1 MFRTRLLIAFTLT
14 AVVPLFARSA
24 DPLPVLDVWPKA
36 APGEK
41 GNVGEEKATTGKNGN
56 VTSITNVSKPTLTIY
71 RPAKDKNT
79 GAAVVVA
86 PGGGYNNLAWE
97 HEGTMVGEWLQSIGV
112 TGVVL
117 KYRVPRRPDN
127 PKGEPPLGALQDAQR
142 AISMT
147 RTKAKEWDVDPARVG
162 MLGFSAGGHLTAW
175 AATNSDK
182 RAYDAIDDS
191 DKVSC
196 RPDFAVLIYPGGMVN
211 RTSGE
216 LAPEIRVSK
225 DTPPCF
231 FALAYNDNGPLD
243 GSLKMMSALKKA
255 GVTAEMHV
263 YSGGGHGFGMR
274 AGEKP
279 HTTWPKR
286 CEEWMRTE
294 GFLTA
299 AKTKPEGEEE
309 EGASPVAPG
318 AKLEKL
324 AGGFKFTEGPA
335 PDADGN
341 VYFTD
346 QPNDKIL
353 KWSLDGKLTTFMEPA
368 GRSNGLSFD
377 KSGTLWACAD
387 EKNELWKIDMKTK
400 EKTVVVKD
408 FGGKLLNGPND
419 IWVRDDGSAF
429 FSDPFYKRGYWKRGP
444 MEQDKQAVYF
454 LSSDGKLSRADA
466 GDIKQPNGVIGT
478 PDGKTLYVA
487 DIGAGKTYQYDV
499 AKDGA
504 LTNRKQF
511 CAQGSDGMTVDDAG
525 NVYFTLG
532 KAVSVYDKSGKKVAT
547 IETPENATNVCFGG
561 KDMKTLFVTAG
572 TGFYSI
578 QMKVKGAARQ

>member
-1 MFRTRLLIAFTLT
+1 MRRLS
-14 AVVPLFARSA
+14 LFALLLAPLLARAA
-24 DPLPVLDVWPKA
+24 DPLPVLDVWPKG

-41 GNVGEEKATTGKNGN
+41 GDLGDEKPTTGKSGG

-71 RPAKDKNT
+71 RPAKEKNT
-79 GAAVVVA
+79 GAAVVIA
-86 PGGGYNNLAWE
+86 PGGGYNVLAWE
-97 HEGTMVGEWLQSIGV
+97 HEGTMVGEWLQSVGV

-117 KYRVPRRPDN
+117 KYRVPRRADA
-127 PKGEPPLGALQDAQR
+127 PKGDPPLGALQDAQR
-142 AISMT
+142 AISLT
-147 RTKAKEWDVDPARVG
+147 RANAKAWGIDPARIG

-182 RAYDAIDDS
+182 RSYETIDDA
-191 DKVSC
+191 DKASC
-196 RPDFAVLIYPGGMVN
+196 RPDFAALIYPGGIVD
-211 RTSGE
+211 RVDKE
-216 LAPEIRVSK
+216 KLAPEIRVSK

-243 GSLKMMSALKKA
+243 GSLKMMAALKKA

-274 AGEKP
+274 TGEKP

-299 AKTKPEGEEE
+299 AKAEGD
-309 EGASPVAPG
+309 SPVAPG

-335 PDADGN
+335 PDAEGN

-346 QPNDKIL
+346 QPNDRIHI
-353 KWSLDGKLTTFMEPA
+353 WSTAGKLSTFMEPC

-377 KSGTLWACAD
+377 KNGTLWACAD
-387 EKNELWKIDMKTK
+387 DKNELWKIDVKTK

-408 FGGKLLNGPND
+408 YGGKLLNGPND

-429 FSDPFYKRGYWKRGP
+429 FTDPFYKRPYWNRGP
-444 MEQDKQAVYF
+444 KEQDKEAVYF
-454 LSSDGKLSRADA
+454 VSTDGKLSRADA
-466 GDIKQPNGVIGT
+466 GEIKQPNGIIGT

-487 DIGAGKTYQYDV
+487 DIGANKTYQYDV
-499 AKDGA
+499 EADGT
-504 LTNRKQF
+504 LKNRKQF
-511 CAQGSDGMTVDDAG
+511 CAQGSDGMTIDEQG

-532 KAVSVYDKSGKKVAT
+532 KFVTIYDKAGKKVTA
-547 IETPENATNVCFGG
+547 IDVPEGATNVCFGG

-572 TGFYSI
+572 TSLYSV
-578 QMKVKGAARQ
+578 QMKVKGVARQ